1 MPLESVIVV
10 AAVLSMFGVFAGAL
24 AYAMVRSGSARRQS
38 VTP

>member
-24 AYAMVRSGSARRQS
+24 AYAMVR
-38 VTP
+38 